1 MKIKSDVQLNK
12 VDVRNVDNK
21 NYVYIYLNET
31 KVKVEDEH
39 PYECYEYD
47 FNEFIATD
55 MDIEDIKMN
64 PNKYLNYK
72 VQPKLSFEEL
82 QIDINIDTDY
92 RLSMLELG
100 I

>member
-1 MKIKSDVQLNK
+1 MKIKSDVKLDE
-12 VDVRNVDNK
+12 VDIRNIDGV
-21 NYVYIYLNET
+21 NYAFIYLNEAR
-31 KVKVEDEH
+31 VKVEDEH
-39 PYECYEYD
+39 PYECWEYD

-55 MDIEDIKMN
+55 MDIEDIKVN

-72 VQPKLSFEEL
+72 VEPKLSFEEL

>member
-39 PYECYEYD
+39 PYECWEYD
-47 FNEFIATD
+47 FNEFVADD
-55 MDIEDIKMN
+55 MDLNDILTN
-64 PNKYLNYK
+64 PDKYLDYRPQAK
-72 VQPKLSFEEL
+72 PTFEEM